1 MRSLF
6 ALLTFACAIVAAA
19 AVSPAASPQDRVPY
33 PGLMTQG
40 KIWIQNTGR
49 AEAVPVVIE
58 NMAKDTAPLRVEV
71 LGTTAVAL
79 APGAVLQ
86 AQTRAARQQWEHRS
100 ITVASGQD
108 AGTALAN
115 AGGEGWEAVGVQ
127 PGAQGSTVV
136 LLKRPRGEP

>member
-1 MRSLF
+1 MRSLI
-6 ALLTFACAIVAAA
+6 ALLMFASAIVAAA
-19 AVSPAASPQDRVPY
+19 AVSPATPAQDRVPY

-79 APGAVLQ
+79 APGVVLQ

-100 ITVASGQD
+100 RRRIRSGRGD
-108 AGTALAN
+108 GLAN
-115 AGGEGWEAVGVQ
+115 DVGRLGGRRRAA
-127 PGAQGSTVV
+127 GAQGSTVAC
-136 LLKRPRGEP
+136 

>member
-1 MRSLF
+1 M
-6 ALLTFACAIVAAA
+6 T
-19 AVSPAASPQDRVPY
+19 Y

-71 LGTTAVAL
+71 LGTTTVAL
-79 APGAVLQ
+79 ASGVVLQ

-100 ITVASGQD
+100 ITVALVRSGRGYGARQCGRGRAGGRRRAAGRSGQHGRPVE
-108 AGTALAN
+108 ATARRN
-115 AGGEGWEAVGVQ
+115 V
-127 PGAQGSTVV
+127 SSSS
-136 LLKRPRGEP
+136 